1 MLFIF
6 SFFLSAIILMSI
18 ILLTIK
24 YILINKSITYS
35 LIALNFLCF
44 FLLYVRLTYIIE
56 TFINPN
62 EINFVGISNEVAIEN
77 KSTLLSFYFFPIYS
91 MFLYSTIWNLKR
103 LIIIHLPLI
112 LIISLQIILT
122 YKLNLEY
129 IIPLLGFKLLNWSIA
144 CEIIYLIIFLFK
156 YISIRKLLT
165 ENLRAYIIFLILI
178 FIYVIFTLVKYS
190 FPSYS
195 ALINNNNSIII
206 FNLII
211 VMTGGWIMFH
221 PRIMSGDV
229 FWESKVI
236 DEYTRSHRKLFL
248 LRWDMEKI
256 SKNTKALTILD
267 LEKNE
272 NSFLFKKLNEIVTLE
287 NKYIHSEIKLSKTF
301 DDFLVDNFNQKKI
314 ISIKIFFG
322 KYLKLTQKKYIKQ
335 LNTIR
340 AKKLIE
346 NGFLKSNS
354 TSDLA
359 KECGFNNR
367 ISLFNNFIKTFGYPP
382 TQIKTSK

>member
-1 MLFIF
+1 MLFLF

-18 ILLTIK
+18 MLLSIK
-24 YILINKSITYS
+24 HILINKSITFS
-35 LIALNFLCF
+35 LIVINFLCF

-62 EINFVGISNEVAIEN
+62 EINFVSITRNVAIEN
-77 KSTLLSFYFFPIYS
+77 KSTLLSFYFFPLYS

-112 LIISLQIILT
+112 LIISSQISLT
-122 YKLNLEY
+122 YILKLEY
-129 IIPLLGFKLLNWSIA
+129 IIPLLGYKLLNWSIA
-144 CEIIYLIIFLFK
+144 FETIYLIIFLFK

-165 ENLRAYIIFLILI
+165 ENLRAYIIFLIII
-178 FIYVIFTLVKYS
+178 FIYVIYVLVAYN
-190 FPSYS
+190 FPNYS
-195 ALINNNNSIII
+195 ALINNKNSIII
-206 FNLII
+206 FNLIV
-211 VMTGGWIMFH
+211 VMTGGWIIFH
-221 PRIMSGDV
+221 PRILSGDV

-248 LRWDMEKI
+248 LRWDMDKI

-272 NSFLFKKLNEIVTLE
+272 NYLLFKKLNEIVNLE
-287 NKYIHSEIKLSKTF
+287 NKYINSEIKLSKTF
-301 DDFLVDNFNQKKI
+301 DDFLVDNFTQNDITIK
-314 ISIKIFFG
+314 KIFFEE
-322 KYLKLTQKKYIKQ
+322 YLKLTQKKYIKQ

-340 AKKLIE
+340 ANKLIE

-367 ISLFNNFIKTFGYPP
+367 ISLFNNFIKTFGFPP
-382 TQIKTSK
+382 TQVKTSK

>member
-1 MLFIF
+1 MLFLF

-18 ILLTIK
+18 ILLSIK
-24 YILINKSITYS
+24 HILINKSITFS
-35 LIALNFLCF
+35 LLVINFLCF

-56 TFINPN
+56 TFINPY
-62 EINFVGISNEVAIEN
+62 EINFVSITKNVAIEN
-77 KSTLLSFYFFPIYS
+77 KGTLLSFYFFPLYS

-112 LIISLQIILT
+112 LIISSQIALT
-122 YKLNLEY
+122 YILNLEY
-129 IIPLLGFKLLNWSIA
+129 IIPLLGYKLLNWSIA
-144 CEIIYLIIFLFK
+144 FETIYLIIFLFK

-165 ENLRAYIIFLILI
+165 NYLRAYIIFLIII
-178 FIYVIFTLVKYS
+178 FIYVIYVLVAFN
-190 FPSYS
+190 FPNYS
-195 ALINNNNSIII
+195 ALINNKNSIII
-206 FNLII
+206 FNLIV
-211 VMTGGWIMFH
+211 VMTGGWIIFH
-221 PRIMSGDV
+221 PRILSGDV

-248 LRWDMEKI
+248 LRWDMDKI

-272 NSFLFKKLNEIVTLE
+272 NFLLFKKLNEIVNLE
-287 NKYIHSEIKLSKTF
+287 NKYINSKIKLSKTF
-301 DDFLVDNFNQKKI
+301 DNFLVDNFTQNDITIK
-314 ISIKIFFG
+314 KIFFEE
-322 KYLKLTQKKYIKQ
+322 YLKLTQKKYIKQ

-367 ISLFNNFIKTFGYPP
+367 ISLFNNFIKTFGFPP
-382 TQIKTSK
+382 TQVKTSK